1 MVDNEGKNLDEFKEK
16 VYSELTDIKT
26 DIKLL
31 IQSNKSLSEAVVELK
46 ELNKNMGI
54 VMTKQQSQELLIQT
68 LFNKH
73 ENLQEEVYTV
83 KTNCPVHQQ
92 GLKNIIKL
100 TEEYKKACDDDIENV
115 NNKISKEFE
124 KRDKLIVSVI
134 MLIIAGLLS
143 KFFNLW

>member
-46 ELNKNMGI
+46 ELNKNMSI
-54 VMTKQQSQELLIQT
+54 VMTRQQNQELLIQT

-92 GLKNIIKL
+92 SLKNIIKL
-100 TEEYKKACDDDIENV
+100 TEEYKKACDNDIENV
-115 NNKISKEFE
+115 SNKISKEFE

>member
-1 MVDNEGKNLDEFKEK
+1 MVNNEGKNLDEFKEK
-16 VYSELTDIKT
+16 IYSELTDIKT

-46 ELNKNMGI
+46 ELNKNMSI

-83 KTNCPVHQQ
+83 KTNCPTHQQ
-92 GLKNIIKL
+92 SFKNIIKL
-100 TEEYKKACDDDIENV
+100 TEEYKKACDSDIENI

-124 KRDKLIVSVI
+124 KRDKLVVSVI